1 MANGRNARPKG
12 DAGRDTGGFVA
23 IPWPVLDSAA
33 YKGLSHPAK
42 ALLIEMAQARI
53 DRGRAD
59 SRNRQGPPSEQGEL
73 VCGDMAGA
81 GQTSGYDPGAA
92 ATFGRGAYK
101 AAAALTIT
109 PTREENFAKWRRPP
123 TSSENA
129 MCRPSPGASVV
140 QRVGG
145 WQGRAGRHA
154 DRSTA
159 HEGSPS

>member
-1 MANGRNARPKG
+1 MANGRNLRPKG

-81 GQTSGYDPGAA
+81 GLAPWRSGD
-92 ATFGRGAYK
+92 
-101 AAAALTIT
+101 
-109 PTREENFAKWRRPP
+109 
-123 TSSENA
+123 
-129 MCRPSPGASVV
+129 V
-140 QRVGG
+140 
-145 WQGRAGRHA
+145 RAGRIRGRRSADDHA
-154 DRSTA
+154 DPRRKLRQMATA
-159 HEGSPS
+159 ANVI